1 MKKIF
6 NILLAFMLLT
16 VTSPINVLA
25 EEVEEPNTEETQEEN
40 KEENKEEQPEEVP
53 VDEDAQGELPVN
65 NDQSVEDKEII
76 KVPMETPSSVTG
88 EKYNGSGTVVDFTT
102 TASKAFYT
110 VQTPDNSLYYIV
122 IDLDKTENNV
132 YFLSEVNGEELEMS
146 QVNQSQTNQPAP
158 ETDTETEPA
167 PEAEPEIQSEQSQF
181 ESTQGTN
188 WTLWIIILGA
198 AALFGYQFFYGKLKN
213 LNPLLN
219 KKKEKNK
226 VNKDDKDN
234 KDGSLDSDD
243 ENIYLEQDTY
253 LSEEDEDENQLH

>member
-6 NILLAFMLLT
+6 NILLAFMLLA
-16 VTSPINVLA
+16 VISPIDVLA
-25 EEVEEPNTEETQEEN
+25 EEVEEPKTEESQEEN
-40 KEENKEEQPEEVP
+40 KEEESKEEVP
-53 VDEDAQGELPVN
+53 VDEDAQGELPAN
-65 NDQSVEDKEII
+65 NDQSIEDKEII
-76 KVPMETPSSVTG
+76 KIPMETPSSVTG

-146 QVNQSQTNQPAP
+146 QVNQSQTSQPAP
-158 ETDTETEPA
+158 ETETETAQET
-167 PEAEPEIQSEQSQF
+167 EPEIQSEKSQF

-198 AALFGYQFFYGKLKN
+198 VALFAYQFFYGKLKN

-219 KKKEKNK
+219 KKKVKN
-226 VNKDDKDN
+226 KDN
-234 KDGSLDSDD
+234 KDVKNNEDGSLTPDD
-243 ENIYLEQDTY
+243 ENIYLEQETF
-253 LSEEDEDENQLH
+253 LPEEDDEDENQLH